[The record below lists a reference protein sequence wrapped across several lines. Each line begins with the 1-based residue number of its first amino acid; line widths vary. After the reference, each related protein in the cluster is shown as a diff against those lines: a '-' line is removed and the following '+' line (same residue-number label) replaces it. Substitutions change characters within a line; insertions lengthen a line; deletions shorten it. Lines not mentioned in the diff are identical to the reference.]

1 MKEVSKV
8 KAYIKKSISA
18 IIYEKHILSKLHHP
32 FLANLNFS
40 FQDEEYLYLILDFC
54 PGGDLRFYMNRD
66 INFSEIQIK
75 FFISNLIL
83 SLNYIH
89 NENIIHRDVKPEN
102 LVFDGRGYLH
112 LTDFGIARKI
122 KRDKLIIEKS
132 GTPGYFA
139 PEVLMKKPQHFSSDF
154 FSVGVICYE
163 LLYGKKPFKGK
174 NKKEIAEKVLYK
186 NIKLKSKDL
195 PEGFDQDSWM
205 PDFINKLLK
214 KNQSERLGYNSIE
227 EIKNHPW
234 FEGIDWDVIEEKA
247 VDSQYMPFKPFVGD
261 NFDSD
266 FVNRKD
272 TMNLEHYDEFLKRI
286 NNSEL
291 FKNFY
296 FNYFSLNLISKSKS
310 EPIREKTSLSHKHT
324 TVTEV
329 NKNNISLNESGDYI
343 SDESLFENNNN
354 YILMKKSSDNIYM
367 TNHNEKKNKEKK
379 VAIKKQL
386 SG

>member
-1 MKEVSKV
+1 MNKG
-8 KAYIKKSISA
+8 
-18 IIYEKHILSKLHHP
+18 II
-32 FLANLNFS
+32 
-40 FQDEEYLYLILDFC
+40 
-54 PGGDLRFYMNRD
+54 
-66 INFSEIQIK
+66 FSEIQIK

-89 NENIIHRDVKPEN
+89 NNNIIHRDVKPEN

-122 KRDKLIIEKS
+122 KNDKIIIDKS
-132 GTPGYFA
+132 GTPGYLA
-139 PEVLMKKPQHFSSDF
+139 PEVLLKKPQHFYTDF

-174 NKKEIAEKVLYK
+174 NKKEIVEKVLYK
-186 NIKLKSKDL
+186 NIKLKTKDL
-195 PEGFDQDSWM
+195 PEGFDQDSNAF
-205 PDFINKLLK
+205 PDFIKLK
-214 KNQSERLGYNSIE
+214 KNHKERLGYNSIE

-234 FEGIDWDVIEEKA
+234 FEGMDWEVIENKD
-247 VDSQYMPFKPFVGD
+247 VDSQYMPFTPFVGD

-272 TMNLEHYDEFLKRI
+272 SMNLEHYDEFLKKI
-286 NNSEL
+286 NSAKL

-296 FNYFSLNLISKSKS
+296 FNSFTSNLITKSKS
-310 EPIREKTSLSHKHT
+310 EPIRERTSLSNKHT

-329 NKNNISLNESGDYI
+329 NKNNISLNESGEYI

-354 YILMKKSSDNIYM
+354 FILMKNSSDNIYM
-367 TNHNEKKNKEKK
+367 DKHKEKKNKEEKM
-379 VAIKKQL
+379 IKKQL

>member
-18 IIYEKHILSKLHHP
+18 IIYEKHILSKLNYK
-32 FLANLNFS
+32 FIANLNFS
-40 FQDEEYLYLILDFC
+40 FQDEEYLYLILDFF
-54 PGGDLRFYMNRD
+54 PGGDLRFYMNKG
-66 INFSEIQIK
+66 IIFSEIQIK

-89 NENIIHRDVKPEN
+89 NNNIIHRDVKPEN

-122 KRDKLIIEKS
+122 KNDKIITDKS
-132 GTPGYFA
+132 GTPGYLA

-174 NKKEIAEKVLYK
+174 NKKEIVEKVLYK
-186 NIKLKSKDL
+186 NIKLKAKDL
-195 PEGFDQDSWM
+195 PEGFDKESKAF

-214 KNQSERLGYNSIE
+214 KNQIERLGYNNIE

-234 FEGIDWDVIEEKA
+234 FESIDWDVIENKD
-247 VDSQYMPFKPFVGD
+247 VDSQYMPFTPFVGD

-266 FVNRKD
+266 FANRKD
-272 TMNLEHYDEFLKRI
+272 SMNLEHYDEFLKKI
-286 NNSEL
+286 NSAKL

-296 FNYFSLNLISKSKS
+296 FNSFSLNLTKSKS
-310 EPIREKTSLSHKHT
+310 EPIREKTSLSNKHT
-324 TVTEV
+324 TVTEI
-329 NKNNISLNESGDYI
+329 NKNNISLNESGEYI

-354 YILMKKSSDNIYM
+354 FILMRGSSDNI
-367 TNHNEKKNKEKK
+367 NINKEKEKKNKNEKI
-379 VAIKKQL
+379 IKKQL